1 MVKPEKQFA
10 NFGVA
15 LLKEAVVEF
24 VRSSSDL
31 STTEVDNELQLDKAI
46 GTKSKLAADGLLKL
60 LEKEG
65 RLRSHKKGGKR
76 LWQIVE

>member
-46 GTKSKLAADGLLKL
+46 GTKASWLRMDFSSFLKKKVGSVLTKKVANDSGKL
-60 LEKEG
+60 
-65 RLRSHKKGGKR
+65 
-76 LWQIVE
+76 

>member
-60 LEKEG
+60 LEKKVG
-65 RLRSHKKGGKR
+65 SVLTKKVANDSGK
-76 LWQIVE
+76 L